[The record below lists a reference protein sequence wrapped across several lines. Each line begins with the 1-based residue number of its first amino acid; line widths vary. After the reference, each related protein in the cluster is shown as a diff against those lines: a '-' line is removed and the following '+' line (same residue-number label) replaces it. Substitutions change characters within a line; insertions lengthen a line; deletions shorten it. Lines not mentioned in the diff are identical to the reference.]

1 MLKNFFKI
9 FFLLF
14 LITLLAC
21 EKKDD
26 KTSESAE
33 FSQIVFPTH
42 AKAEYVMACM
52 TSNQSTPEYL
62 HKCSCSID
70 YIESQIPY
78 DKYITAET
86 LMSMRQ
92 IEGEKSLLALANGI
106 EIDNIPGIVFKKKRS
121 LNFSKVL
128 RNTLVISN
136 SLKVKSSTVPIHD
149 DSQ

>member
-26 KTSESAE
+26 KTSESGE

-52 TSNQSTPEYL
+52 TSNKSTPEYL
-62 HKCSCSID
+62 HKCSCSVD
-70 YIESQIPY
+70 YIESQIAY
-78 DKYITAET
+78 DEYVSAET
-86 LMSMRQ
+86 LMSLRQ
-92 IEGEKSLLALANGI
+92 IDGEKSLLFKITPNAKDIYTKLQNILA
-106 EIDNIPGIVFKKKRS
+106 ESEMECF
-121 LNFSKVL
+121 
-128 RNTLVISN
+128 
-136 SLKVKSSTVPIHD
+136 
-149 DSQ
+149 